1 MTLSTPEASTVRPDP
16 SLQSSLAGKYLSF
29 FLSDEEYGIEILKV
43 QEIIGVLPVTAIPRT
58 PPHVLGVI
66 NLRGKI
72 IPVVDLRMRFD
83 LESVETTEETCVIVV
98 ATNGVVMGLQVD
110 RVSEVI
116 DVTAEQIEA
125 TPNFGA
131 QINTDYILG
140 LGNCDG
146 RVRLL
151 LDIDRVL
158 PDPTI
163 LNHEDQ

>member
-1 MTLSTPEASTVRPDP
+1 MTPP
-16 SLQSSLAGKYLSF
+16 SSAPSKTSQDSIVHSDLAGKYLSF
-29 FLSDEEYGIEILKV
+29 FLADEEYGIEILKV
-43 QEIIGVLPVTAIPRT
+43 QEIIGVLPITTIPRT

-72 IPVVDLRMRFD
+72 IPVVDLRLRFD
-83 LESVETTEETCVIVV
+83 LNAAEITEETCIIVV
-98 ATNGVVMGLQVD
+98 ATSGVVMGLQVD

-116 DVTAEQIEA
+116 DVEPDNIEA

-140 LGNCDG
+140 LSRCEGS
-146 RVRLL
+146 VRLL

-158 PDPTI
+158 PASDVT
-163 LNHEDQ
+163 LANDL